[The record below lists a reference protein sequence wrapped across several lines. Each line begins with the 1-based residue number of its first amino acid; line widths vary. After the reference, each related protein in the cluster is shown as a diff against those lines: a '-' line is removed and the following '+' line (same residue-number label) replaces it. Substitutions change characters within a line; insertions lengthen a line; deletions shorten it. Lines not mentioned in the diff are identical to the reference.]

1 MEPSWSSGGCGSR
14 GADMRL
20 FVESLSQDD
29 LLALEACLE
38 RAVRSG
44 TASLADFG
52 RLAYARSELARRNVK
67 RD

>member
-1 MEPSWSSGGCGSR
+1 
-14 GADMRL
+14 MRL

-38 RAVRSG
+38 RAVSSG